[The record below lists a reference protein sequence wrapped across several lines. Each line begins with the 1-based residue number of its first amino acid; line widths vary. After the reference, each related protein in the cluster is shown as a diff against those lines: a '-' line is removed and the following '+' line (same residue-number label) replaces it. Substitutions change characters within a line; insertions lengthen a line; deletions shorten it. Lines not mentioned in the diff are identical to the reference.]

1 MTDPTTSPLMKVF
14 LGEYE
19 VVERGLK
26 GTLAI
31 ALGNNVHIQ
40 MHMASFPYSCKPG
53 DRLPLFTYVPYNPES
68 ITNALL
74 GKPSE

>member
-1 MTDPTTSPLMKVF
+1 MEPTPQPMMKVF

-19 VVERGLK
+19 IVERGPL

-40 MHMASFPYSCKPG
+40 MHMANFPYTCKAG
-53 DRLPLFTYVPYNPES
+53 DKLPLFTYVPYNPEP
-68 ITNALL
+68 INDALL
-74 GKPSE
+74 GKPSES